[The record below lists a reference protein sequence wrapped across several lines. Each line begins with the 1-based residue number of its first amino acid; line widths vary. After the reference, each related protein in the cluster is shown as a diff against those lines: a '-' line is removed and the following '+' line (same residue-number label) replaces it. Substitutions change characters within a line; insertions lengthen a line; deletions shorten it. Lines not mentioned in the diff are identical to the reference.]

1 MKRIEFITELSRK
14 LYKLPKEELES
25 VLSYYDEIFLDAGI
39 ENEEETAEK
48 LGNIDDIIRQI
59 LVENNIE
66 PDGKPEYYVDSSKQ
80 NQQKSNTYQPKNESS
95 DFNNKPKS
103 GMSAAAKILI
113 AVLTFPIWLPVLI
126 VIVSL
131 AFALLVTVIA
141 VAFAFAVAGV
151 SCIVVGII
159 TLFTAPPIGLTTLG
173 IGFVFLGIIGLIASP
188 ILKAVFNSVRNVLNS
203 IFSFLHNIID
213 RRRAV

>member
-59 LVENNIE
+59 LIDNNID
-66 PDGKPEYYVDSSKQ
+66 PDGQPEYYVDSAKQ
-80 NQQKSNTYQPKNESS
+80 NQNKSNVYQQKSETSNHS
-95 DFNNKPKS
+95 S
-103 GMSAAAKILI
+103 GMSAGAKLLI
-113 AVLTFPIWLPVLI
+113 AILTFPIWLPILI

-141 VAFAFAVAGV
+141 VASAFSVAGV
-151 SCIVVGII
+151 SCIVVGIV
-159 TLFTAPPIGLTTLG
+159 TLFTAPPIGLATLG
-173 IGFVFLGIIGLIASP
+173 IGLVFLGIIGLIASP
-188 ILKAVFNSVRNVLNS
+188 VLKSVFNGVRNVLNS
-203 IFSFLHNIID
+203 IFSFCHNIID

>member
-39 ENEEETAEK
+39 EHEEETAEK

-66 PDGKPEYYVDSSKQ
+66 PDGEPEYYVDSAKQ
-80 NQQKSNTYQPKNESS
+80 NQQQSNTEQNNEDPPVYNSKS
-95 DFNNKPKS
+95 KS
-103 GMSAAAKILI
+103 GMSAGAKLLI
-113 AVLTFPIWLPVLI
+113 AVLTFPIWLPILI

-131 AFALLVTVIA
+131 AFALVVTVISI
-141 VAFAFAVAGV
+141 AFAFAVAGV
-151 SCIVVGII
+151 SCIAVGFV
-159 TLFTAPPIGLTTLG
+159 TLFTAPPLGLVTLG
-173 IGFVFLGIIGLIASP
+173 IGLVFLGIIGIALSP
-188 ILKAVFNSVRNVLNS
+188 GIKALFKAVRNILNG
-203 IFSFLHNIID
+203 IFTFFHNIID
-213 RRRAV
+213 KRRAA

>member
-59 LVENNIE
+59 LIDNNID
-66 PDGKPEYYVDSSKQ
+66 PDGQPEFYVDSAKQ
-80 NQQKSNTYQPKNESS
+80 VQDKSNTYYKENQAANI
-95 DFNNKPKS
+95 NNVPKS
-103 GMSAAAKILI
+103 GMSAGAKLLI
-113 AVLTFPIWLPVLI
+113 AILTFPIWLPILI

-151 SCIVVGII
+151 SCIVVGIV
-159 TLFTAPPIGLTTLG
+159 TLFTAPPIGLATLG
-173 IGFVFLGIIGLIASP
+173 IGLVFLGIIGLIASP
-188 ILKAVFNSVRNVLNS
+188 VLKSVFNGVRNVLNS
-203 IFSFLHNIID
+203 IFSFCHNIID